1 MSSKIY
7 NCSLCLYKSDLKY
20 NFNRHMVLKHTN
32 NKDKN
37 TTDNIKNTTDNVKN
51 TTDNVKNTTNNVK
64 NTASDTKCVKC
75 NKIMSSKNYLQ
86 KHLIICKGVSNVL
99 ECHLCHKI
107 LANSGSKCRHLKT
120 CKGESSLE
128 LILTTNNINSN
139 NVNNGTIT
147 TTNNINNI
155 NNGSINNG
163 SINTNNTAN
172 ITNIIVFD
180 PSNTNGTTLKTD
192 HIDLDFISSLLKK
205 KENDALFL
213 YIKKLLD
220 NPDNRCIRKTNLRS
234 IFSEIHV
241 GNNKWDSCYD
251 KDIYPKILSEF
262 SNCFGD
268 LLTTKVP
275 NKKIINKL
283 LEFIDY
289 IAEDGYCNN
298 EEIKDEIRNNYKTL
312 IQKTK
317 TIFYN
322 ITK

>member
-7 NCSLCLYKSDLKY
+7 NCSLCLYNTDIKF

-37 TTDNIKNTTDNVKN
+37 ADINGKKDNISDKKDNISEKNVIVPDKNDNI
-51 TTDNVKNTTNNVK
+51 D
-64 NTASDTKCVKC
+64 SKCVKC
-75 NKIMSSKNYLQ
+75 NKILSSKKYLQ
-86 KHLIICKGVSNVL
+86 KHLIICKGVSNAL

-107 LANSGSKCRHLKT
+107 FSFRNSKSRHLKT
-120 CKGESSLE
+120 CKGKTSSE
-128 LILTTNNINSN
+128 LLLTTNNINSN
-139 NVNNGTIT
+139 NVNNINNGTIA
-147 TTNNINNI
+147 TTNNINNGTI
-155 NNGSINNG
+155 N
-163 SINTNNTAN
+163 INTNTTN

-220 NPDNRCIRKTNLRS
+220 NPVNRCIRKTNLRS

-312 IQKTK
+312 IQRTK

>member
-7 NCSLCLYKSDLKY
+7 NCSLCLYNTDIKF
-20 NFNRHMVLKHTN
+20 NFNRHMVLKHSN

-37 TTDNIKNTTDNVKN
+37 VDINGKNVGDCCKNVGDCCKNVGDCCKKVECDN
-51 TTDNVKNTTNNVK
+51 
-64 NTASDTKCVKC
+64 KCVKC
-75 NKIMSSKNYLQ
+75 NKILSSKYYLQ
-86 KHLIICKGVSNVL
+86 KHLIICKGVSNPL

-107 LANSGSKCRHLKT
+107 YSDKTSKSHHLKI
-120 CKGESSLE
+120 CKGKISSE
-128 LILTTNNINSN
+128 LILTTNNNSN
-139 NVNNGTIT
+139 ITNINNGTTT
-147 TTNNINNI
+147 TTNNINN
-155 NNGSINNG
+155 GT
-163 SINTNNTAN
+163 INTNNTANTTN

-220 NPDNRCIRKTNLRS
+220 NPVNRCIRKTNLRS

-312 IQKTK
+312 IQRTK

>member
-1 MSSKIY
+1 MSSKKY
-7 NCSLCLYKSDLKY
+7 NCSLCLYKTDIKF
-20 NFNRHMVLKHTN
+20 NFNRHMVLKHTKN
-32 NKDKN
+32 EDKKVGDYCKNVDDYCNKVVDCCRKVDDCCKEVDC
-37 TTDNIKNTTDNVKN
+37 DN
-51 TTDNVKNTTNNVK
+51 
-64 NTASDTKCVKC
+64 KCIKC
-75 NKIMSSKNYLQ
+75 NKILSSKYYLQ
-86 KHLIICKGVSNVL
+86 KHLIICKGVSNPL

-107 LANSGSKCRHLKT
+107 YSDKTSKSHHLKI
-120 CKGESSLE
+120 CKGKISSE

-139 NVNNGTIT
+139 NVNNNTIT
-147 TTNNINNI
+147 TTNNINN
-155 NNGSINNG
+155 GT
-163 SINTNNTAN
+163 INTTN
-172 ITNIIVFD
+172 ITNIIIFD

-213 YIKKLLD
+213 YIKKMLD
-220 NPDNRCIRKTNLRS
+220 NPANRCIRKTNLRS

>member
-7 NCSLCLYKSDLKY
+7 NCSLCLYNTDIKF

-37 TTDNIKNTTDNVKN
+37 VDIEGKNTGINCTNTGIEGKN
-51 TTDNVKNTTNNVK
+51 TGIKCKNTGTD
-64 NTASDTKCVKC
+64 SKCVKC
-75 NKIMSSKNYLQ
+75 NKILSSKKYLQ
-86 KHLIICKGVSNVL
+86 KHLIICKGVSNPL

-107 LANSGSKCRHLKT
+107 YYDSSTKCRHLKT
-120 CKGESSLE
+120 CKGKTSSE
-128 LILTTNNINSN
+128 LLINNNNSN
-139 NVNNGTIT
+139 ITYNGN
-147 TTNNINNI
+147 TTNNINNGTI
-155 NNGSINNG
+155 NTTNNNGT
-163 SINTNNTAN
+163 INTNN

-220 NPDNRCIRKTNLRS
+220 NPVNRCIRKTNLRS

-268 LLTTKVP
+268 LLTTKLP

-298 EEIKDEIRNNYKTL
+298 DEIKDEIKNNYKTL

>member
-1 MSSKIY
+1 
-7 NCSLCLYKSDLKY
+7 
-20 NFNRHMVLKHTN
+20 MVLKHTN